1 VSNYK
6 SVARTFPAHIS
17 GLLAYLNQPTE
28 KANED
33 LALTYFR
40 KVFGE
45 TFTRQKDAKQSDGY
59 VPGLFVLELKG
70 NTADW
75 LSGLFQGLAYKNR
88 DLDFSQIVVAARNFL
103 AIWRIEELPENIRE
117 EVTQTLGAPSSV
129 GRLFATKYASKKNAL
144 LKRAS
149 WNGANILTPLFQAQA
164 DVIMNEISSFEKI
177 LKEGRKI
184 RQRVTVE
191 TFPTLLKEMKPFF
204 DPKQPIKAVR
214 AFYSMLHAWSDT
226 SVVHISHKATDHVTL
241 GGELVTDLVP
251 GKRFQFKEFVEGRYI
266 TADDENIYDD
276 YFARFDEALDA
287 VDKDFRIQH
296 GIFFTDLDLSRFVMW
311 LVRQYIPELGKNYM
325 VIDPACGSGNL
336 VTNWRSPLELRHKVV
351 SEIEPELLFA
361 VEKRMKG
368 DAWHNGKF
376 TVVPKVAENR
386 GLNFLDRSAIEYLD
400 QIRRGLEEKGLAPD
414 KPLAFLCNP
423 PYRSDDDQTAGA
435 IAYNVHES
443 IIDVTGADAG
453 SERYCC
459 FLAQMKLICEAAKD
473 SGLPG
478 ESLLL
483 LFTKSAWFT
492 KRPIFQ
498 NIRSHIFGSFDHLA
512 GILIRANEF
521 FDIKGSWPV
530 AFTIWRYRGAD
541 ANLDSNRSL
550 SLVDLTWM
558 TKKQLS
564 EIVWAEPEKVD
575 AACAAIL
582 NSDAS
587 LVVEL
592 GVDRISIREWA
603 GGSMTDFK
611 RERRK
616 DERNAKIV
624 GGLPINDHRQLNKK
638 AYGEVHGR
646 YIGFMD
652 DLTPCRVKNSVAD
665 RPWLNV
671 DNRFMAVKKSRC
683 FSGPPTH
690 LGYCAVDLATAKRLF
705 FWYSLARTFVQRPY
719 PMWIDADGM
728 WAPSIPTS
736 LERATSQ
743 TAFAIAYAENE
754 CVETYF
760 PANNPVN
767 GLPELFIG
775 NPMTPLNSESFWSS
789 VLRPFISDDAPS
801 LVRDVIGAVDKVFSI
816 WSGLFRTS
824 MELHVS
830 YKRPYFID
838 DHGLTKTAG
847 LLQIRDYAIE
857 NDVTSLL
864 NSLETVHERLRALKD
879 EFFGLT
885 HTQLRYFGA
894 GAARVQELTV
904 PEKTKFERTLCKR
917 LAVVGILVRE
927 LYNEPNF
934 GRTKL
939 AKLFYLSDVHEHLD
953 LQTDYYREAAGPL
966 DQRALYNERFGIE
979 ALAQKYQLFH
989 PESKGKMVRYKP
1001 LPDLGKIQRF
1011 AAKHLGQTAS
1021 RIAAL
1026 ASTFGRLT
1034 TDQSEIVATLYACW
1048 NDFLIQ
1054 KREPTDDEIIS
1065 EFLLHWHMKKVR
1077 FSRARLGK
1085 ALTWMRKKG
1094 LVPKGSGKLTSTKMP
1109 T

>member
-1 VSNYK
+1 MSK
-6 SVARTFPAHIS
+6 LVAKPLPPHIG
-17 GLLAYLNQPTE
+17 GLLSYLNQPAE

-33 LALTYFR
+33 LALAYFR
-40 KVFGE
+40 KAFGE

-70 NTADW
+70 NSADW

-103 AIWRIEELPENIRE
+103 ALWRVHDLPEDIRE
-117 EVTQTLGAPSSV
+117 EVAHAPGAPSSV
-129 GRLFATKYASKKNAL
+129 GRKFAMKLASKKNTL
-144 LKRAS
+144 LKLTA
-149 WNGANILTPLFQAQA
+149 WNGTNLFTPLFQAQTDIVA
-164 DVIMNEISSFEKI
+164 NEISSFEKT
-177 LKEGRKI
+177 LKEGRKV
-184 RQRVTVE
+184 RQRITVHN
-191 TFPTLLKEMKPFF
+191 FPTLLKEMKPFF

-214 AFYSMLHAWSDT
+214 AFYSMLPAWSDT
-226 SVVHISHKATDHVTL
+226 SIVHITQKASDQVTL
-241 GGELVTDLVP
+241 GGEVVTDLVP
-251 GKRFQFKEFVEGRYI
+251 GRRFQFKEFVENRCI
-266 TADDENIYDD
+266 SADDENVYDD

-311 LVRQYIPELGKNYM
+311 LVRQHVPELGKNYM

-376 TVVPKVAENR
+376 TVVPKVSENR
-386 GLNFLDRSAIEYLD
+386 GLNFLDRAAAEYLD

-435 IAYNVHES
+435 ISYKVHPS
-443 IIDVTGADAG
+443 ILDVTGPDAG
-453 SERYCC
+453 NERYCC
-459 FLAQMKLICEAAKD
+459 FLAQMKLICDAAKD

-483 LFTKSAWFT
+483 LFTKSTWFT

-498 NIRSHIFGSFDHLA
+498 NIRSHILGSFEHLA
-512 GILIRANEF
+512 GILFRADEF
-521 FDIKGSWPV
+521 FDVKGSWPI
-530 AFTIWRYRGAD
+530 AFTVWRYRGAD
-541 ANLDSNRSL
+541 VNLDVNRSL
-550 SLVDLTWM
+550 SLLDLTWM

-564 EIVWAEPEKVD
+564 EIPWAEPKKVD
-575 AACAAIL
+575 KACAAIM
-582 NSDAS
+582 NSDSS

-592 GVDRISIREWA
+592 GVDRVSIREWA
-603 GGSMTDFK
+603 GGSMVDFK

-616 DERNAKIV
+616 DERNAKTA
-624 GGLPINDHRQLNKK
+624 GGLPLNDDRQRNKK
-638 AYGEVHGR
+638 AYGELNGL

-652 DLTPCRVKNSVAD
+652 DLTPCRVKNSIPN

-690 LGYCAVDLATAKRLF
+690 LGYCAVDLSTAKRLF
-705 FWYSLARTFVQRPY
+705 FWYSLARTFLRRPY

-728 WAPSIPTS
+728 WAPSIPGS
-736 LERATSQ
+736 LERVTFE
-743 TAFAIAYAENE
+743 TAIAIGYAENE

-760 PANNPVN
+760 PANNPAN
-767 GLPELFIG
+767 GLPELFVS
-775 NPMTPLNSESFWSS
+775 NPMTPLDPASFWSS
-789 VLRPFISDDAPS
+789 VLRPYIGDDAPPR
-801 LVRDVIGAVDKVFSI
+801 VRDVISAVDKVFSI
-816 WSGLFRTS
+816 WSGLFKIS
-824 MELHVS
+824 IELQVS
-830 YKRPYFID
+830 YKRPYSMD
-838 DHGLTKTAG
+838 DRALTRTAG

-857 NDVTSLL
+857 NNVTSLL
-864 NSLETVHERLRALKD
+864 NSLEIVQKRLRALKD
-879 EFFGLT
+879 DFFELV
-885 HTQLRYFGA
+885 HMKLKYFGT

-904 PEKTKFERTLCKR
+904 PEKTKFERALCKR
-917 LAVVGILVRE
+917 LAVAGILVRE

-939 AKLFYLSDVHEHLD
+939 AKLFYLADAHEHLD

-979 ALAQKYQLFH
+979 ALAQKYRLFH
-989 PESKGKMVRYKP
+989 AESKGKMVRYRP
-1001 LPDLGKIQRF
+1001 LADLEKIERF
-1011 AAKHLGQTAS
+1011 AAKHLGDTAS
-1021 RIAAL
+1021 RIVAL
-1026 ASTFGRLT
+1026 ASTFGELT

-1054 KREPTDDEIIS
+1054 KREPTDDEIIT
-1065 EFLLHWHMKKVR
+1065 EFLLHWHMKKGR

-1085 ALTWMRKKG
+1085 ALAWMRKQQ
-1094 LVPKGSGKLTSTKMP
+1094 LIPKGSGKLTSSKMMA
-1109 T
+1109 